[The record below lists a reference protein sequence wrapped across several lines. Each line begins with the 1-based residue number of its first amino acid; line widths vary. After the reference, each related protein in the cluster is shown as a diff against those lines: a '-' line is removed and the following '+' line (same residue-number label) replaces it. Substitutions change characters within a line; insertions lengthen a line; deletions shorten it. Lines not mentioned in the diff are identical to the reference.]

1 MDDLGELI
9 EQLQALRNN
18 AYMLYCPAV
27 DEVLSGEVADIND
40 ITSVLDG
47 LCDFCDEDRFL
58 QIGISHSLASHHSA
72 FSRRREASSEFVS
85 SFIPFTPIEIVSL
98 TRTYY
103 PLHPRH
109 YYNAALRC
117 GAHCLS
123 TTLLYSHINLASR
136 I

>member
-1 MDDLGELI
+1 VVSNTMDDLGELI

-58 QIGISHSLASHHSA
+58 ELYRKVCKHIYHK
-72 FSRRREASSEFVS
+72 
-85 SFIPFTPIEIVSL
+85 
-98 TRTYY
+98 Y
-103 PLHPRH
+103 PELVGEYVH
-109 YYNAALRC
+109 
-117 GAHCLS
+117 
-123 TTLLYSHINLASR
+123 LYRAIWMTNDDED
-136 I
+136 